1 MTPTTQPIWQAKIK
15 AAWYNLSNR
24 IPIIETGIDPAAD
37 LAAIAY
43 LGPNRQYWLTYP
55 IEAYSSEYW
64 IEFLA
69 VFGWERHFMINLS
82 TVLDMSERLLGLDH
96 CAEDCPDLWLLSAEL
111 LPTFDTTVTQVID

>member
-1 MTPTTQPIWQAKIK
+1 M
-15 AAWYNLSNR
+15 LFRS
-24 IPIIETGIDPAAD
+24 
-37 LAAIAY
+37 
-43 LGPNRQYWLTYP
+43 
-55 IEAYSSEYW
+55 AYSSEYW